1 MPGENKTFGNMAEKF
16 IKENIPSRSLKPYLS
31 NIKTLSAFL
40 GNRPLVEITP
50 KVISEFKLKQ
60 RADGAKAATIN
71 HELVVLKRMLNLACG
86 EWEWLDKNPVWSV
99 SLEGGVAKRDRWITT
114 EEEDQ
119 ILACCPDWLK
129 EVVILALNT
138 GMREGEIVDL
148 SWKGGVDL
156 FRKTITV
163 LRSKNEEKRTIPMN
177 VKVFE
182 MMREKGKVRKL
193 LSGQVFHLDCKP
205 LTVYHI
211 QRFFK
216 LAYNEAG
223 IKDLH
228 FHDLRH
234 TFATRL
240 IQVGVDLYTVQRL
253 LGHKTP
259 AMTARY
265 AHHGTESLR
274 SAVEV
279 LDRFESVTNLA
290 QSRKEG
296 TGSN

>member
-1 MPGENKTFGNMAEKF
+1 MF
-16 IKENIPSRSLKPYLS
+16 
-31 NIKTLSAFL
+31 
-40 GNRPLVEITP
+40 
-50 KVISEFKLKQ
+50 
-60 RADGAKAATIN
+60 
-71 HELVVLKRMLNLACG
+71 NLACG

-99 SLEGGVAKRDRWITT
+99 SLEGGVAKRDRWITA

-119 ILACCPDWLK
+119 ILARCPDWLK
-129 EVVILALNT
+129 EVVIFALNT

-156 FRKTITV
+156 SRKTITV

-177 VKVFE
+177 ATVFE
-182 MMREKGKVRKL
+182 MMREKGKVRQL

-216 LAYNEAG
+216 LACNEAG

-240 IQVGVDLYTVQRL
+240 VQAGEDLYKVQVL
-253 LGHKTP
+253 LGHKGA
-259 AMTARY
+259 AMTQRY
-265 AHHGTESLR
+265 AHHYPESLR
-274 SAVEV
+274 GSVEI
-279 LDRFESVTNLA
+279 LDQLKAVTNLS
-290 QSRKEG
+290 QMVEG
-296 TGSN
+296 NISST